1 MKDFTNDDVVFL
13 NVNVH
18 DDMSNWKNFVTKE
31 ELPGL
36 NIFATQEQSDSLY
49 TAFNF
54 NGIPHYV
61 LIDKQG
67 NIIDANADNSEK
79 TQLKIEAASSEGLE
93 RD

>member
-1 MKDFTNDDVVFL
+1 MPQTHQLMKDFTDDDVVFL

-31 ELPGL
+31 KMPGAHV
-36 NIFATQEQSDSLY
+36 FASQEQSDSLY

-61 LIDKQG
+61 LIDAKSAQTDPP
-67 NIIDANADNSEK
+67 IPV
-79 TQLKIEAASSEGLE
+79 
-93 RD
+93 